1 MIGLLSEN
9 EIDAVLAR
17 HRIGRL
23 GCTANDRPYVV
34 PINYFY
40 DGTSIYAFSAPGR
53 KIDVMREQPLV
64 AFQIDEIESE
74 SSWRSVMV
82 EGVYQELSGREREAA
97 VSQLANNN
105 GLVAKSLSSPD
116 RIIVFRIDVNE
127 RSGRFES
134 RDS

>member
-1 MIGLLSEN
+1 MIGLLSET

-40 DGTSIYAFSAPGR
+40 DGASIYAYSAPGR
-53 KIDVMREQPLV
+53 KIEVMREQPLV

-82 EGVYQELSGREREAA
+82 EGVYQELVGREREAA
-97 VSQLANNN
+97 VTRFAHGD

-116 RIIVFRIDVNE
+116 RIIVFRIDLNE

-134 RDS
+134 RDN

>member
-1 MIGLLSEN
+1 MIGLLSET

-40 DGTSIYAFSAPGR
+40 DGKSIYAYSAPGR
-53 KIDVMREQPLV
+53 KIEVMREQPLV

-82 EGVYQELSGREREAA
+82 EGVYQELGGREREAA
-97 VSQLANNN
+97 VSQLAHGN

-116 RIIVFRIDVNE
+116 RIIVFRIDLSD

-134 RDS
+134 RDT

>member
-1 MIGLLSEN
+1 MIGLLSET

-40 DGTSIYAFSAPGR
+40 DGKSIYAYSAPGR
-53 KIDVMREQPLV
+53 KIEVMREQPLV

-82 EGVYQELSGREREAA
+82 EGVYQELNGREREAA
-97 VSQLANNN
+97 VSQLAHGN

-116 RIIVFRIDVNE
+116 RIIVFRIDLSD

-134 RDS
+134 RDT

>member
-1 MIGLLSEN
+1 MIGLLSEA
-9 EIDAVLAR
+9 EIDAILAR

-40 DGTSIYAFSAPGR
+40 DGTSIFAYSAPGR
-53 KIDVMREQPLV
+53 KVEVMREQPLV
-64 AFQIDEIESE
+64 AFQVDEIESE

-82 EGVYQELSGREREAA
+82 EGVYQELCGRERDAA
-97 VSQLANNN
+97 VTQLANGN

-116 RIIVFRIDVNE
+116 RIVVFRIALNE